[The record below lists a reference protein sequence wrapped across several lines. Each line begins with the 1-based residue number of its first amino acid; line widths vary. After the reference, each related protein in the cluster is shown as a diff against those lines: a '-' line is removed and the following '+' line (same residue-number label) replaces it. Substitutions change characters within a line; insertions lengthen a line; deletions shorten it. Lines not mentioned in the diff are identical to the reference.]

1 MFISAMRPL
10 LHYEMVYSPSRSFSC
25 STNSNNIQSGDG
37 VSVVNPSDLEQ
48 LMPSLTSSK
57 TAQSLFRMVRRTGP
71 YRHTEIWP
79 VWYCMSVQLGMLGR
93 TERVCSLYR
102 PIQGGLRTSK
112 PSDRYISPVPGGIGR
127 FLGHFHPQQ
136 GKPAIWEL
144 DSDQHC
150 NVGRSVHGFVDE
162 YSRFFFNIFC
172 A

>member
-37 VSVVNPSDLEQ
+37 VYVVNLSDLEQ
-48 LMPSLTSSK
+48 LMPPLTSSK

-79 VWYCMSVQLGMLGR
+79 VW
-93 TERVCSLYR
+93 VCSLYR

-112 PSDRYISPVPGGIGR
+112 PSDRYIPPVLGGSGR